1 MLEFSKLI
9 QTFSLRMTFAFIVF
23 LETGGWIKAKRLKC
37 WIESRNTSKVRWHN
51 WKALF
56 KQKKIGNKY
65 LPNVTVKICIFGNYD
80 FIILFMIYIWLKLP
94 DSNEVVA
101 ERIAVELE
109 VFREFFR
116 RRNPP
121 EDDERKGS
129 IENVAANVLPQLQHD
144 PLRRLQL
151 LEHVVL
157 QTKKID
163 QLRFTACFLQLNL
176 MNNF

>member
-1 MLEFSKLI
+1 
-9 QTFSLRMTFAFIVF
+9 
-23 LETGGWIKAKRLKC
+23 
-37 WIESRNTSKVRWHN
+37 
-51 WKALF
+51 
-56 KQKKIGNKY
+56 
-65 LPNVTVKICIFGNYD
+65 
-80 FIILFMIYIWLKLP
+80 MIYIWLKLP

-157 QTKKID
+157 QTKKNRSASVHS
-163 QLRFTACFLQLNL
+163 LFFTT
-176 MNNF
+176 